1 MATCEELKT
10 LLEIEV
16 IPDIEEAI
24 DELFEII
31 ADAKNADETAKT
43 EYAELQELRAEF
55 TELLHDLE
63 EGDVDEKECDEIFR
77 ELEEMIESAQG
88 EEDV

>member
-24 DELFEII
+24 DELFEIV
-31 ADAKNADETAKT
+31 ADAKNADERAKT
-43 EYAELQELRAEF
+43 EYAELQELRTAL
-55 TELLHDLE
+55 TELLHDLA
-63 EGDVDEKECDEIFR
+63 EGEVDEKEGDEIFK

>member
-1 MATCEELKT
+1 MATCDELKE

-16 IPDIEEAI
+16 IPDVEEAI

-31 ADAKNADETAKT
+31 ADAKNADEAAKT
-43 EYAELQELRAEF
+43 EYAELQELRTAF
-55 TELLHDLE
+55 TDLLHDLE
-63 EGDVDEKECDEIFR
+63 AGEVGEEECADIFK
-77 ELEEMIESAQG
+77 ELEEMIESSQD

>member
-24 DELFEII
+24 DELFEIV
-31 ADAKNADETAKT
+31 ADAKNADERAKT
-43 EYAELQELRAEF
+43 EYAELQELRTAF
-55 TELLHDLE
+55 TELLHDLA
-63 EGDVDEKECDEIFR
+63 EGEVDEKECDEIFK